1 VSCAFAPVAG
11 EDHGRPPCAPL
22 DSLTIDQ
29 VPASDGGDER
39 GTALLA
45 AVFAQVVLL
54 IVRKPPPASR

>member
-1 VSCAFAPVAG
+1 VKTM
-11 EDHGRPPCAPL
+11 DGRRARHWT
-22 DSLTIDQ
+22 SLTIDQ
-29 VPASDGGDER
+29 VPASDGGDMG

>member
-1 VSCAFAPVAG
+1 M
-11 EDHGRPPCAPL
+11 DGRRARRWT
-22 DSLTIDQ
+22 SLTIDQ
-29 VPASDGGDER
+29 VPASDGGDMR